1 MLATKLF
8 GQPVKRQREFNEG
21 IGISAVAIFFPAQFQ
36 RFSERNNGVGD
47 GEHGSIL

>member
-1 MLATKLF
+1 MLAAKLF
-8 GQPVKRQREFNEG
+8 GQAVERQREFNEG
-21 IGISAVAIFFPAQFQ
+21 VLISAIAVFFPAQFQ